1 MISISGIGPKL
12 ALTILS
18 GITTEIL
25 KNSIIAGDVPS
36 LTRVPGVGAK
46 TAKRIIVEL
55 KEKFISI
62 ESDTLG
68 IAEEKQFSS
77 HFQDV
82 LNALLALGYKDKHA
96 KQVCKELEKDGYM
109 EGKLETIIK
118 LALGKI
124 NVMINFNKQ
133 LDKLGTETAFSVSA
147 EANSWKDKGHKVYP
161 FHLGDLNFQ
170 TPSNIREKTV
180 FYMNKNK
187 NGYCPS
193 EGVPELR
200 QALAKDVGE
209 KEKQYM
215 ILIM

>member
-1 MISISGIGPKL
+1 MIERIKGTILKKESNAVVLDVNGVGLKINMSINCLESTPGIGKVTQVLTYLNVKEDILDLYGFLDNIERETFLLLISISGIGPKL

-18 GITTEIL
+18 GITTDIL

-62 ESDTLG
+62 ESDNLG
-68 IAEEKQFSS
+68 IAEEKQYSS

-96 KQVCKELEKDGYM
+96 NQVCKELEKDGLM

-118 LALGKI
+118 LALGKL
-124 NVMINFNKQ
+124 M
-133 LDKLGTETAFSVSA
+133 S
-147 EANSWKDKGHKVYP
+147 
-161 FHLGDLNFQ
+161 
-170 TPSNIREKTV
+170 
-180 FYMNKNK
+180 
-187 NGYCPS
+187 
-193 EGVPELR
+193 
-200 QALAKDVGE
+200 
-209 KEKQYM
+209 
-215 ILIM
+215 

>member
-1 MISISGIGPKL
+1 LISISGIGPKL

-18 GITTEIL
+18 GITTDIL

-62 ESDTLG
+62 ESDNLG
-68 IAEEKQFSS
+68 IAEEKQYSS

-96 KQVCKELEKDGYM
+96 NQVCKELEKDGLM

-118 LALGKI
+118 LALGKL
-124 NVMINFNKQ
+124 M
-133 LDKLGTETAFSVSA
+133 S
-147 EANSWKDKGHKVYP
+147 
-161 FHLGDLNFQ
+161 
-170 TPSNIREKTV
+170 
-180 FYMNKNK
+180 
-187 NGYCPS
+187 
-193 EGVPELR
+193 
-200 QALAKDVGE
+200 
-209 KEKQYM
+209 
-215 ILIM
+215 